1 VPLHIH
7 HAHEF
12 NPALVLMLENPFAV
26 LGIVLQWIS
35 SLMLVLLFYRL
46 GQIGTHRRLLWV
58 WAAAWGGQLVS
69 LTGFTLNAVATMA
82 GRPFAEIQSLRWL
95 DGVYYVP
102 GTMLFMTLIGVGVAQ
117 AVGRR
122 LPAAVERIGVLAAI
136 AVGLFAVLLG
146 DRVLTGA
153 LLVAVTT
160 TVSLGALVRI
170 IASERR
176 RRDRRLLLPGAVLLL
191 GAVMVTYQLIRYFGA
206 TLDPLGD
213 FANVVHNLSGYV
225 GVLASALLGAAI
237 IVMVT
242 EDSVRAQHYAR
253 QEQLR
258 VVAEIGT
265 QVSPT
270 SSSADPHSPKV
281 QGRSDARYQS
291 EVQRIDAVAII
302 VEPSVR
308 SRSAVDDAVPLRASP
323 LSARTATLPQ
333 SVRQADGSVSLALLI
348 DDEAPARSTLARI
361 FQRGGWAVR
370 EAATGA
376 EALNWLVG
384 VDPREAPAVIVC
396 NFTMPGLGGRQFHA
410 HLQQHRPEFLP
421 RLIFATDGLDEATAD
436 FIRATGCQQIRKP
449 GTVEDVARAVEQVTL
464 RT

>member
-1 VPLHIH
+1 
-7 HAHEF
+7 
-12 NPALVLMLENPFAV
+12 MLENPFAV

-46 GQIGTHRRLLWV
+46 GKIGTHRRLLWI

-95 DGVYYVP
+95 NGVYYVP
-102 GTMLFMTLIGVGVAQ
+102 GTMLFMTLTGIGVAQ

-122 LPAAVERIGVLAAI
+122 LPAAVERIAVLAAI

-146 DRVLTGA
+146 DRVLAGG

-160 TVSLGALVRI
+160 TVTLGALVRI

-176 RRDRRLLLPGAVLLL
+176 TRSRPLLLPGAVLLL
-191 GAVMVTYQLIRYFGA
+191 GAVMVTYQLIRYFGV

-213 FANVVHNLSGYV
+213 FAILVNNFSGYA
-225 GVLASALLGAAI
+225 GTLASALLGAAI

-242 EDSVRAQHYAR
+242 EDSVRAQQFAHEER
-253 QEQLR
+253 FQ
-258 VVAEIGT
+258 VVAAVETPVAPTGRALDPL
-265 QVSPT
+265 SP
-270 SSSADPHSPKV
+270 DEMDLPD
-281 QGRSDARYQS
+281 GGDR
-291 EVQRIDAVAII
+291 
-302 VEPSVR
+302 VEPQQTDALVIMVEPVVR
-308 SRSAVDDAVPLRASP
+308 SRAVVNDQRPLRAPP
-323 LSARTATLPQ
+323 LSPRTATLPQ
-333 SVRQADGSVSLALLI
+333 PVRHVDCGSSLALSI
-348 DDEAPARSTLARI
+348 YYEAPTRSTLARI

-384 VDPREAPAVIVC
+384 IPLQEAPGVIVC
-396 NFTMPGLGGRQFHA
+396 RFKMPGLGGRQFHA
-410 HLQQHRPEFLP
+410 HLQQHRPEFLQ
-421 RLIFATDGLDEATAD
+421 RLIFVTDGMDEPTAD
-436 FIRATGCQQIRKP
+436 FIRAAGCQVIRKP